1 MKIRISHPALR
12 DFFGQL
18 RFAPIEQKKKQL
30 AAAEQLLMILDSE
43 KEYPYDFIVYR
54 ITGYRPRGEV
64 SEPLIQ
70 GRTLLADLRVW
81 ISQISDELE
90 QNIREVKEPVFTVE
104 QLAERFNV
112 SSKTIRR
119 WQPRGMNGRIYVFED
134 RKKRLGFTQS
144 AVISFEKSNPLLIQ
158 KAKAFSLVSEEQKR
172 AILADAEQLAARKKY
187 KTQHSLV
194 HEVARRIGRSS
205 LTVRAIVDEAIQLK
219 GQGAILPSSRGK
231 LAVKEMAL
239 LHKLSQQGMSVRE
252 LVEKF
257 KRSRSS
263 IYRIINQQRA
273 RELFGRKIDFID
285 SPDFSRE
292 DARELI
298 LSEVTEPP
306 ADTAKGA
313 HLLSRQQESDLF
325 RRYNYLKY
333 LAVQERNQIQ
343 KDRPGSTRLKRIVS
357 LLQQADQVK
366 TRIIEANMPL
376 VINIAGKHL
385 ASGYTMGELVS
396 EGNMSLMAAVEKF
409 DYMRGYRFSTYA
421 SWAIVKEFAK
431 MIPTESRRPDR
442 AGGTDLTN
450 LPVNLRI
457 EQLPDI
463 SAIEQAQQDLRKIIE
478 NNLDEREQY
487 VILNHYALDPSV
499 IKKKPMTLKQI
510 GDDLMLSKERVRQ
523 IELQALQKLRQSLS
537 PEQFDLLTG

>member
-30 AAAEQLLMILDSE
+30 AAAEQLLMVLDSE

-54 ITGYRPRGEV
+54 ITGYRPRAEV
-64 SEPLIQ
+64 SEPLIP
-70 GRTLLADLRVW
+70 GRDLLADLRVW

-90 QNIREVKEPVFTVE
+90 QDIRELKEPVFTVE

-119 WQPRGMNGRIYVFED
+119 WQERGLNGRIYVFED
-134 RKKRLGFTQS
+134 HKKRLGFTQS
-144 AVISFEKSNPLLIQ
+144 AVISFEKSNSSLIK
-158 KAKAFSLVSEEQKR
+158 KAKAFSLVSKEQKR
-172 AILADAEQLAARKKY
+172 AILADAEQLAAIRKY

-194 HEVARRIGRSS
+194 REVAGRIGRSS
-205 LTVRAIVDEAIQLK
+205 LTVRAIVDEAIQHK
-219 GQGAILPSSRGK
+219 GTGVNLPSSRGK
-231 LAVKEMAL
+231 LAVKEAAM
-239 LHKLSQQGMSVRE
+239 LHKLSQQGASVRE
-252 LVEKF
+252 LIEKF

-273 RELFGRKIDFID
+273 RELFGRKIDYID

-298 LSEVTEPP
+298 LGEEAELLIETGK
-306 ADTAKGA
+306 AA
-313 HLLSRQQESDLF
+313 HLLSRQQESDFF

-333 LAVQERNQIQ
+333 LAVQERNQIH
-343 KDRPGSTRLKRIVS
+343 KDRPGSTRLRRIVS
-357 LLQQADQVK
+357 LLQQADEVK

-385 ASGYTMGELVS
+385 ASGYTMSELVS

-409 DYMRGYRFSTYA
+409 DYTRGYRFSTYA

-431 MIPTESRRPDR
+431 MIPAESRRPDR

-457 EQLPDI
+457 EHLPDI

>member
-1 MKIRISHPALR
+1 M
-12 DFFGQL
+12 
-18 RFAPIEQKKKQL
+18 
-30 AAAEQLLMILDSE
+30 
-43 KEYPYDFIVYR
+43 
-54 ITGYRPRGEV
+54 
-64 SEPLIQ
+64 
-70 GRTLLADLRVW
+70 
-81 ISQISDELE
+81 
-90 QNIREVKEPVFTVE
+90 
-104 QLAERFNV
+104 
-112 SSKTIRR
+112 
-119 WQPRGMNGRIYVFED
+119 
-134 RKKRLGFTQS
+134 
-144 AVISFEKSNPLLIQ
+144 
-158 KAKAFSLVSEEQKR
+158 
-172 AILADAEQLAARKKY
+172 
-187 KTQHSLV
+187 
-194 HEVARRIGRSS
+194 
-205 LTVRAIVDEAIQLK
+205 
-219 GQGAILPSSRGK
+219 PSSRGK
-231 LAVKEMAL
+231 LAVKEAAM
-239 LHKLSQQGMSVRE
+239 LHKLSQQGASVRE
-252 LVEKF
+252 LIEKF

-273 RELFGRKIDFID
+273 RELFGRKIDYID

-298 LSEVTEPP
+298 LGEEAELLIETGK
-306 ADTAKGA
+306 AA
-313 HLLSRQQESDLF
+313 HLLSRQQESDFF

-333 LAVQERNQIQ
+333 LAVQERNQIH
-343 KDRPGSTRLKRIVS
+343 KDRPGSTRLRRIVS
-357 LLQQADQVK
+357 LLQQADEVK

-385 ASGYTMGELVS
+385 ASGYTMSELVS

-409 DYMRGYRFSTYA
+409 DYTRGYRFSTYA

-431 MIPTESRRPDR
+431 MIPAESRRPDR

-457 EQLPDI
+457 EHLPDI